1 MVNAKICYQIAVLKM
16 CLALSLVAISL
27 TMLGG
32 CATPSKSGR
41 LQTNNAVTELFEN
54 QQILPGHSY
63 YFNGFSAIPY
73 VIVGIDNQYALNS
86 SAWRPVQPDPDLLN
100 QLITRMQIVYS
111 GIPQG
116 AWIMGPNDERLGIWF
131 STERQTTVRL
141 KEDNTI
147 LLAAPMPPN
156 MRGIP

>member
-1 MVNAKICYQIAVLKM
+1 MVKTTSRYQRIITKM
-16 CLALSLVAISL
+16 CLALTVFAFGMAL
-27 TMLGG
+27 LGG
-32 CATPSKSGR
+32 CATPSKNGR
-41 LQTNNAVTELFEN
+41 LQGNNAVTELFEN
-54 QQILPGHSY
+54 QQFLPDHSY

-73 VIVGIDNQYALNS
+73 VIVGIDNQYTLNS
-86 SAWRPVQPDPDLLN
+86 SAWRPVEQDPDLLN

-116 AWIMGPNDERLGIWF
+116 AWILGPNDERLGIWF
-131 STERQTTVRL
+131 STERRTAVRL
-141 KEDNTI
+141 KEDNSI

>member
-1 MVNAKICYQIAVLKM
+1 MVNTKIRYQKAVLKM
-16 CLALSLVAISL
+16 CLALNLGAFSVAI
-27 TMLGG
+27 LGG

-41 LQTNNAVTELFEN
+41 LQGNNAVTELFEN
-54 QQILPGHSY
+54 QQILPNHSY

-73 VIVGIDNQYALNS
+73 VIVGIDNQYTLNS
-86 SAWRPVQPDPDLLN
+86 SAWRSVQPDPALLN

-131 STERQTTVRL
+131 STERQTAIRL
-141 KEDNTI
+141 NEDNSI
-147 LLAAPMPPN
+147 QLAAPMPPN